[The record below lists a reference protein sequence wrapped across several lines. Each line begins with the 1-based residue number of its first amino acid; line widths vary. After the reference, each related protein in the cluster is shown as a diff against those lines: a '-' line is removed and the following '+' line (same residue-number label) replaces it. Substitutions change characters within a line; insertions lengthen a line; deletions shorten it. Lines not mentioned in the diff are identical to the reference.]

1 MTPNTW
7 IDKAYQFM
15 LLGRDGF
22 WIGHD
27 HVIMMLAT
35 VLSQN
40 DWFPKHPSHLQLTI
54 SGCFPFTVDNFGLF
68 CYLQVLFGEYT
79 YSKRCNFGKF
89 STQIHACAVDNY
101 HFCVVFGKIR
111 PEQHTVVFG
120 MAYMHFPNMYI

>member
-40 DWFPKHPSHLQLTI
+40 DWFPKQPSHLQLTI
-54 SGCFPFTVDNFGLF
+54 SGCFVIFRS
-68 CYLQVLFGEYT
+68 YLA
-79 YSKRCNFGKF
+79 
-89 STQIHACAVDNY
+89 STLIVKDATLANSAHR
-101 HFCVVFGKIR
+101 F
-111 PEQHTVVFG
+111 
-120 MAYMHFPNMYI
+120 MHVQ